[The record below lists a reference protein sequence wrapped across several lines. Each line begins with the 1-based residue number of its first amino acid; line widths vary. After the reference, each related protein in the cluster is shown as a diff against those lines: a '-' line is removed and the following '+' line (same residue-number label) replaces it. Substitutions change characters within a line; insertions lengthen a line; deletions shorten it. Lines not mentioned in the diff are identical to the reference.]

1 MNYVQS
7 KNQVYVPN
15 WGKYKVYIANDL
27 VFYSNKLY
35 ICIADHASSS
45 AFDKT
50 KWQEISGGSGSSI
63 IGDSMFTYNETTDAI
78 VPDRKKAQISIQ
90 EWTTAT
96 KYYADYLVLY
106 DNHIY
111 KCLLDHTST
120 TFEADANKWQIL
132 SAQVVDDWISS
143 RYYQLN
149 AIVIYNGIMY
159 RCNTAHTSTTFSADN
174 TKWDSLGGT
183 SSEGGIEP
191 WATNKSY
198 KKGDIVL
205 YASQIYKCTTDHTST
220 SFTSDMASWE
230 LVSGVQL
237 WKQNTFYAQN
247 QLVYVNSDMYICMV
261 AHTSSNDFLFDLET
275 NYWQA
280 VVKFDIELI
289 PTNYLQ
295 VTKIDLADN
304 SIVDIK
310 IPKTLTFCVKPPM
323 VLKFNPSAD
332 IETITQNEFDSSD
345 KDDFIYNANYV
356 IFDGTMHIKSE
367 LGVNTSTPEKLIDGY
382 VSISDTINFAEYK
395 SVSGVKVG

>member
-35 ICIADHASSS
+35 ICIANHASSS

-50 KWQEISGGSGSSI
+50 KWQEVSGGSGSSI

-120 TFEADANKWQIL
+120 VFETDADKWQIL
-132 SAQVVDDWISS
+132 SAQVVDDWVSS

-159 RCNTAHTSTTFSADN
+159 RCNTAHTSTTFSADS
-174 TKWDSLGGT
+174 TKWDSLGGA
-183 SSEGGIEP
+183 SKGIAVWEP
-191 WATNKSY
+191 NTEYSINDVVVYDSLLC
-198 KKGDIVL
+198 V
-205 YASQIYKCTTDHTST
+205 CT
-220 SFTSDMASWE
+220 
-230 LVSGVQL
+230 V
-237 WKQNTFYAQN
+237 K
-247 QLVYVNSDMYICMV
+247 
-261 AHTSSNDFLFDLET
+261 HTSSASF
-275 NYWQA
+275 
-280 VVKFDIELI
+280 I
-289 PTNYLQ
+289 
-295 VTKIDLADN
+295 ADKAN
-304 SIVDIK
+304 WSKMAEGEIA
-310 IPKTLTFCVKPPM
+310 T
-323 VLKFNPSAD
+323 
-332 IETITQNEFDSSD
+332 SSD
-345 KDDFIYNANYV
+345 LDALF
-356 IFDGTMHIKSE
+356 G
-367 LGVNTSTPEKLIDGY
+367 
-382 VSISDTINFAEYK
+382 
-395 SVSGVKVG
+395 